1 MKETKTKKKWGL
13 LLLAIPIVVLIV
25 ILAIWLLPKK
35 QYEAKDF
42 QIPVLK
48 SQTDKDQ
55 DGIDDY
61 TDILLGARA
70 EAKRKPTYH
79 SAYYAGGY
87 PPETEGVCTDVI
99 WRAFQDA
106 GYNLK
111 EMVDTDIRRE
121 CPFVSKS
128 EPKARSEYRLSPCS
142 KSKGIF

>member
-25 ILAIWLLPKK
+25 ILAIWRLPKK

-61 TDILLGARA
+61 TED
-70 EAKRKPTYH
+70 RK
-79 SAYYAGGY
+79 S
-87 PPETEGVCTDVI
+87 VV
-99 WRAFQDA
+99 
-106 GYNLK
+106 
-111 EMVDTDIRRE
+111 
-121 CPFVSKS
+121 
-128 EPKARSEYRLSPCS
+128 
-142 KSKGIF
+142 

>member
-1 MKETKTKKKWGL
+1 MKETKTKKKRGL

-70 EAKRKPTYH
+70 EAKRKPIYH
-79 SAYYAGGY
+79 STYYAGGY
-87 PPETEGVCTDVI
+87 PTENEGVCTDVI